1 MIDAR
6 GLSCP
11 MPVVMVQQ
19 EVKSNAPQQVEV
31 LLDAQCSVE
40 NVTRFARNHGYTV
53 TVEDRGDEYK
63 LILKKA

>member
-19 EVKSNAPQQVEV
+19 EVKKNAPKKLEV
-31 LLDAQCSVE
+31 AVDSMVCVE
-40 NVTRFARNHGYTV
+40 NISRYAANQGYLVKT
-53 TVEDRGDEYK
+53 EEKDGEY
-63 LILKKA
+63 ILTLTK